1 MDNTLTE
8 DTTGREEKA
17 LDFDFP
23 RVAVY
28 LTSSFYSV
36 TATVYSE
43 LSVSFCSGLSTLH

>member
-1 MDNTLTE
+1 MNNTLKE

-17 LDFDFP
+17 MDFDFP

-28 LTSSFYSV
+28 LTSSFYAV

-43 LSVSFCSGLSTLH
+43 LSISFCSGFST